1 VRRLDLG
8 GGLSVLALGAH
19 PDDIE
24 IGCGGT
30 LLRLLGEGRVDHVD
44 WVVVTTDDERA
55 AEAKAS
61 AAAYA
66 AAGGDTSIE
75 VLFPD
80 PAVFGELRDGFLP
93 YLGYHVKE
101 VFEHLKATRRAPDLI
116 LAPRRDDAHQD
127 HRLLAELALNT
138 WRDHA
143 IWEYEIPKYDGDLGT
158 PNLYV
163 PLDRDTCERKV
174 ALLAEHFPSQAGR
187 AWFDRETFWA
197 LPRLRGVE
205 CNAPSG
211 LAEGFHVR
219 KVVV

>member
-8 GGLSVLALGAH
+8 TALSVLALGAH

-30 LLRLLGEGRVDHVD
+30 LLRLLAEGRVDHLD
-44 WVVVTTDDERA
+44 WVVVTSGAERA

-66 AAGGDTSIE
+66 ATSPSVAME

-80 PAVFGELRDGFLP
+80 QGVFGELRDGFLP

-101 VFEHLKATRRAPDLI
+101 VLEHLKATRRAPDLI
-116 LAPRRDDAHQD
+116 LAPRRDDDHQD
-127 HRLLAELALNT
+127 HRLLAELAWNT

-143 IWEYEIPKYDGDLGT
+143 IWSYEIPKYDGDLRT

-163 PLDRDTCERKV
+163 PLDHATCERKIE
-174 ALLAEHFPSQAGR
+174 LLAEHFPSQAGR
-187 AWFDRETFWA
+187 AWFTDETFWA

>member
-1 VRRLDLG
+1 M
-8 GGLSVLALGAH
+8 
-19 PDDIE
+19 
-24 IGCGGT
+24 
-30 LLRLLGEGRVDHVD
+30 LRLLGEGRVDHVD
-44 WVVVTTDDERA
+44 WVVLTSSAERA

-66 AAGGDTSIE
+66 AAAPAASME

-80 PAVFGELRDGFLP
+80 PAVFVELRDGFLP

-101 VFEHLKATRRAPDLI
+101 VFEHLKATRPAPDLI
-116 LAPRRDDAHQD
+116 LTPRRDDAHQD

-174 ALLAEHFPSQAGR
+174 ALLTEHFPSQAGR
-187 AWFDRETFWA
+187 LWFDRETFWA